1 MPISE
6 FELIARYFSRLD
18 IRRQD
23 VALGIGDDCAL
34 LRVPGGVELAVTMD
48 TLVCGVHF
56 PENTDPEA
64 LGHKALAVNLSDLA
78 AMGAEPAWALLA
90 LTLPAADEA
99 WLDAFTRGL
108 RGMASRYNVQLVGG
122 DTTRGPLSVTLQ
134 VLGFIP
140 AGKALRRDAAQPGDL
155 IYVSGTLGDAG
166 LGLRVVQG
174 RASAPGQEADYLAER
189 LERPWPRVELGFALR
204 GVAHAAI
211 DISDG
216 LIADLGHILDASAV
230 GAVVQVERLPLSP
243 AFRAVAGD
251 DWDVALSSGDD
262 YELCF
267 TVPPD
272 RKNTV
277 EAVARDLGVL
287 CTCIGV
293 IDRQLGLRLV
303 RDDGAAFVPAGRG
316 YEHFRLP

>member
-6 FELIARYFSRLD
+6 FELIARYFARQD

-23 VALGIGDDCAL
+23 VVLGIGDDCAL
-34 LRVPGGVELAVTMD
+34 LRVPDGMELAITTDAM
-48 TLVCGVHF
+48 VCGVHF
-56 PENTDPEA
+56 PENTHPEA

-78 AMGAEPAWALLA
+78 AMGAEPAWVLLA
-90 LTLPAADEA
+90 LTLPEADEA

-122 DTTRGPLSVTLQ
+122 DTTRGPLNVTLQ
-134 VLGFIP
+134 VLGFVP
-140 AGKALRRDAAQPGDL
+140 QGKALRRDAAQSGDF
-155 IYVSGTLGDAG
+155 IYVTGTLGDAG

-174 RASAPGQEADYLAER
+174 RASAPAQDADYLVER
-189 LERPWPRVELGFALR
+189 LERPWPRVEAGLALR

-251 DWDVALSSGDD
+251 AWDVALSSGDD

-272 RKNTV
+272 RTDAV
-277 EAVARDLGVL
+277 EAAARDLGVP

-293 IDRQLGLRLV
+293 IDRQPGLRLV

-316 YEHFRLP
+316 YEHFR

>member
-6 FELIARYFSRLD
+6 FELIARYFTRQGVQ
-18 IRRQD
+18 RQD
-23 VALGIGDDCAL
+23 VVLGIGDDCAL
-34 LRVPGGVELAVTMD
+34 LRVPDGVELAVTTD
-48 TLVCGVHF
+48 TMVCGVHF

-64 LGHKALAVNLSDLA
+64 LGHKGLAVNLSDLA

-90 LTLPAADEA
+90 LTLPEADEA

-108 RGMASRYNVQLVGG
+108 RGMADRYNVQLVGG

-134 VLGFIP
+134 VLGFVP
-140 AGKALRRDAAQPGDL
+140 KGKSLRRDAAQSGDL
-155 IYVSGTLGDAG
+155 IYVTGTLGDAG
-166 LGLRVVQG
+166 LGLRIVQG
-174 RASAPGQEADYLAER
+174 RTSVPAQEADYLVER
-189 LERPWPRVELGFALR
+189 LERPWPRVEAGLALR

-211 DISDG
+211 DVSDG

-243 AFRAVAGD
+243 AFRAMAGD
-251 DWDVALSSGDD
+251 DWDMALSSGDD

-267 TVPPD
+267 TVPPA
-272 RKNTV
+272 RKDSV
-277 EAVARDLGVL
+277 EAVARDLGVP

-293 IDRQLGLRLV
+293 IDRQSGLRLV
-303 RDDGAAFVPAGRG
+303 RDDGAAFVPAGHG